1 MVGVSTMRDLK
12 AATVVLAALM
22 VVLAALMV
30 VWAAR
35 VVQVAQVAPAT
46 RVPRVAPE
54 EKAGLMLDLRP
65 SVQMPRLGARGR
77 QLRPA

>member
-12 AATVVLAALM
+12 AAQVVLAALM
-22 VVLAALMV
+22 AVR
-30 VWAAR
+30 AAR
-35 VVQVAQVAPAT
+35 VVQVVQVAQVAKVAPAA

-54 EKAGLMLDLRP
+54 EKEIPMLDLRP